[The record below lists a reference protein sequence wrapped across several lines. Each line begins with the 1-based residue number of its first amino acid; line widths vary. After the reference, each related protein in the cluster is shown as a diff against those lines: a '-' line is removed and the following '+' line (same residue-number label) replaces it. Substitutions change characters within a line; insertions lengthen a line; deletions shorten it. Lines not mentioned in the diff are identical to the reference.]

1 MIYDVLRDLNIK
13 YEEEYHIPVYT
24 VDEANKLSIKIDGV
38 GCKNLFL
45 KDDKS
50 DYYLVFMLDSKRAD
64 LKKIAEYIGVKKL
77 RFADEES
84 LKNILNLE
92 KGSVTPLGIINDTD
106 CLVKLIIDKELVGC
120 KCLMH
125 PNRNDRTVSIG
136 FADFMRFIEFTNHT
150 YSLMEM

>member
-1 MIYDVLRDLNIK
+1 MIYDVLKELNIN

-24 VDEANKLSIKIDGV
+24 VEEANQVSIKIDGV

-45 KDDKS
+45 KDDKGN
-50 DYYLVFMLDSKRAD
+50 YYLVFMLDSKRAD
-64 LKKIAEYIGVKKL
+64 LKSIAEYVGAKKL
-77 RFADEES
+77 RFADEEA
-84 LKNILNLE
+84 LNDILNLE
-92 KGSVTPLGIINDTD
+92 KGSVTPLGLINDND
-106 CLVKLIIDKELVGC
+106 CLVKLIIDAELVGH

-136 FADFMRFIEFTNHT
+136 FEDFIRFVEFTNHT